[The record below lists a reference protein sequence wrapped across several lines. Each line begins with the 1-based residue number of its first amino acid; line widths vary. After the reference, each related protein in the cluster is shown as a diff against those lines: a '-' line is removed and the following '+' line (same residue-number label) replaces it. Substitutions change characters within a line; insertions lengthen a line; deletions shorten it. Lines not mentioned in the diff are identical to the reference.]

1 MGTANSLMS
10 YLHMQ
15 NGELPGWQRHSCGK
29 DNGQIC
35 ESIHSFIPS
44 LIQLNHVIDD
54 SIIESLLCAGLWS
67 RYVRFRHQN
76 LRPVQG
82 FESIL
87 SL

>member
-1 MGTANSLMS
+1 MVVGRIMVRYVN
-10 YLHMQ
+10 
-15 NGELPGWQRHSCGK
+15 PF
-29 DNGQIC
+29 
-35 ESIHSFIPS
+35 IHSFTHS
-44 LIQLNHVIDD
+44 LNHVIDD